1 MADDPRA
8 VLVQKMVAEGTSD
21 DDIRATLKVFDAQ
34 QPKGGGILQTAKDL
48 GIGALKGVGSS
59 IAGIGEMAADT
70 GLLPGMARG
79 GGAMRHPAFTKAEEA
94 TTASNTTQGLGK
106 GIEQVA
112 EMALPTGAAANAV
125 PRMTRAGKNFQK
137 VMSVAKNAPV
147 NMEAPGQAALR
158 IQQLASRGGTEP
170 RAVGKLLRRITDPEQ
185 GPMAFEEGRDWYGNI
200 SRLSA
205 DEFNRLPDVV
215 KREMGGLREAMH
227 SSLTQAAETVG
238 HGQRYA
244 GAVKEYG
251 QAKKMQGYKDSLV
264 KAFKK
269 GAIPAAIGGGTLGL
283 GGALAYWLGSKGRS
297 AGGGLIDEE

>member
-1 MADDPRA
+1 
-8 VLVQKMVAEGTSD
+8 
-21 DDIRATLKVFDAQ
+21 
-34 QPKGGGILQTAKDL
+34 
-48 GIGALKGVGSS
+48 
-59 IAGIGEMAADT
+59 
-70 GLLPGMARG
+70 
-79 GGAMRHPAFTKAEEA
+79 
-94 TTASNTTQGLGK
+94 
-106 GIEQVA
+106 
-112 EMALPTGAAANAV
+112 
-125 PRMTRAGKNFQK
+125 
-137 VMSVAKNAPV
+137 
-147 NMEAPGQAALR
+147 
-158 IQQLASRGGTEP
+158 
-170 RAVGKLLRRITDPEQ
+170 
-185 GPMAFEEGRDWYGNI
+185 
-200 SRLSA
+200 
-205 DEFNRLPDVV
+205 VV